1 MKVACSSIFFY
12 ILYIVVARYKTK
24 KLFSFHIMKT
34 FSISLYTCVC
44 GYETTHSGNASKHK
58 KLGSDHN
65 VIVSSVSVVLE
76 KDHLEA
82 LAKATANHS
91 ISVHDSEHINIDK
104 STHTTNIQLVLPPKT
119 TKEDFV
125 DYLCALNGAGFRS
138 PEQIMKMPG
147 NLLTLTRDPKKYPG
161 ALVERNNKI
170 VEKLPDGGERVM
182 GKKKA
187 VQTYTNEAIDA
198 LYHRHPSSSVSEFF
212 EQDMGDKRSKMSI
225 VDASNMRVDNPY
237 AYHTSVPN
245 NVKRIHQK
253 METNT
258 KECLDKITT
267 ENKDIGFL

>member
-1 MKVACSSIFFY
+1 MKVSP
-12 ILYIVVARYKTK
+12 
-24 KLFSFHIMKT
+24 
-34 FSISLYTCVC
+34 
-44 GYETTHSGNASKHK
+44 
-58 KLGSDHN
+58 
-65 VIVSSVSVVLE
+65 VSVVLE

-82 LAKATANHS
+82 LAKATASKTIIQDGENNHQDNS
-91 ISVHDSEHINIDK
+91 TINN
-104 STHTTNIQLVLPPKT
+104 TTNIQLVLPPKT

-138 PEQIMKMPG
+138 PGQIMKMPG

-198 LYHRHPSSSVSEFF
+198 LYHSHPSNSVQEFL
-212 EQDMGDKRSKMSI
+212 EQDRGVKRAKMSI
-225 VDASNMRVDNPY
+225 VDASKMRVDNPHG
-237 AYHTSVPN
+237 YHNRVPED
-245 NVKRIHQK
+245 VKHIHQK

-267 ENKDIGFL
+267 DNKDNGFI

>member
-1 MKVACSSIFFY
+1 
-12 ILYIVVARYKTK
+12 
-24 KLFSFHIMKT
+24 MKT
-34 FSISLYTCVC
+34 FSVSLYTCGC
-44 GYETTHSGNASKHK
+44 GYETTSAGNASRHK
-58 KLGSDHN
+58 KVGSDHE
-65 VIVSSVSVVLE
+65 VKVSSVSMILE
-76 KDHLEA
+76 SDHVEA

-104 STHTTNIQLVLPPKT
+104 STHTTNIQLVLPPNT

-125 DYLCALNGAGFRS
+125 DYLCALKVAGFRS
-138 PEQIMKMPG
+138 PPQIMKMPG

-161 ALVERNNKI
+161 ALIERNNKI

-187 VQTYTNEAIDA
+187 VQTYTSEAIDA
-198 LYHRHPSSSVSEFF
+198 LQSHPSSSVREFL
-212 EQDMGDKRSKMSI
+212 EQDRGVKRTKVSLL
-225 VDASNMRVDNPY
+225 DASKMRVDDPY

-245 NVKRIHQK
+245 NVKHLHQK

>member
-1 MKVACSSIFFY
+1 
-12 ILYIVVARYKTK
+12 
-24 KLFSFHIMKT
+24 MKT
-34 FSISLYTCVC
+34 FSVSLYTCDC
-44 GYETTHSGNASKHK
+44 GYETTNAGNASKHK
-58 KLGSDHN
+58 KLGTDHKMK
-65 VIVSSVSVVLE
+65 VSSVSMILE
-76 KDHLEA
+76 KDHINA
-82 LAKATANHS
+82 LAKATASTYNGETVNVDN
-91 ISVHDSEHINIDK
+91 SVNNNKNNI
-104 STHTTNIQLVLPPKT
+104 TNIQLVLPPKT

-198 LYHRHPSSSVSEFF
+198 LYLRHPSSSVSEFL
-212 EQDMGDKRSKMSI
+212 EQDRGVKRAKMSI
-225 VDASNMRVDNPY
+225 VDASKMRVENPHG
-237 AYHTSVPN
+237 YHNRVPED
-245 NVKRIHQK
+245 VKHLHQK

>member
-1 MKVACSSIFFY
+1 
-12 ILYIVVARYKTK
+12 
-24 KLFSFHIMKT
+24 MKT
-34 FSISLYTCVC
+34 FSVSLYACDC
-44 GYETTHSGNASKHK
+44 GYETTNAGNASKHK
-58 KLGSDHN
+58 KLGTDHKMK
-65 VIVSSVSVVLE
+65 VSSVSMILE
-76 KDHLEA
+76 KDHINA
-82 LAKATANHS
+82 LAKATAS
-91 ISVHDSEHINIDK
+91 TTVSQGGEHNYLDN

-198 LYHRHPSSSVSEFF
+198 LYLRHPSSSVSEFL
-212 EQDMGDKRSKMSI
+212 EQDRGVKRAKMSI
-225 VDASNMRVDNPY
+225 VDASKMRVENPHG
-237 AYHTSVPN
+237 YHNRVPED
-245 NVKRIHQK
+245 VKHIHQK

>member
-1 MKVACSSIFFY
+1 ME
-12 ILYIVVARYKTK
+12 
-24 KLFSFHIMKT
+24 T
-34 FSISLYTCVC
+34 FSISLYTCEC
-44 GYETTHSGNASKHK
+44 GYKTASAGNASRHK
-58 KLGSDHN
+58 KLGTGHD
-65 VIVSSVSVVLE
+65 VKVSPVSVVLE
-76 KDHLEA
+76 KDHIEA
-82 LAKATANHS
+82 LAKANASKTIIQDGENNHQDNS
-91 ISVHDSEHINIDK
+91 TINN
-104 STHTTNIQLVLPPKT
+104 TTNIQLVLPPKT

-138 PEQIMKMPG
+138 PGQIMNMPG

-198 LYHRHPSSSVSEFF
+198 LYHSHPSNSVQEFL
-212 EQDMGDKRSKMSI
+212 EQDRGVKRAKMSI
-225 VDASNMRVDNPY
+225 VDASKMRVDNPHG
-237 AYHTSVPN
+237 YHNRVPE
-245 NVKRIHQK
+245 NVKHIHQK

-267 ENKDIGFL
+267 DNKDNGFI

>member
-1 MKVACSSIFFY
+1 MEK
-12 ILYIVVARYKTK
+12 
-24 KLFSFHIMKT
+24 FSV
-34 FSISLYTCVC
+34 SLYTCSC
-44 GYETTHSGNASKHK
+44 GYKTTSAGNASRHK
-58 KLGSDHN
+58 KVGPDHEMK
-65 VIVSSVSVVLE
+65 VSSVSMILE
-76 KDHLEA
+76 SDHIEA

-198 LYHRHPSSSVSEFF
+198 LYLRHPSSSVSEFL
-212 EQDMGDKRSKMSI
+212 EQDRGVKRAKMSI
-225 VDASNMRVDNPY
+225 VDASKMRVENPHG
-237 AYHTSVPN
+237 YHNRVPED
-245 NVKRIHQK
+245 VKHLHQK

>member
-1 MKVACSSIFFY
+1 MEK
-12 ILYIVVARYKTK
+12 
-24 KLFSFHIMKT
+24 FSV
-34 FSISLYTCVC
+34 SLYTCSC
-44 GYETTHSGNASKHK
+44 GYKTTSAGNASRHK
-58 KLGSDHN
+58 KVGSDHE
-65 VIVSSVSVVLE
+65 VKVSSVSMILE
-76 KDHLEA
+76 SDHIEA
-82 LAKATANHS
+82 LAKATASTYNGET
-91 ISVHDSEHINIDK
+91 VNVDNTVNNNNI
-104 STHTTNIQLVLPPKT
+104 TNIQLVLPPKT

-147 NLLTLTRDPKKYPG
+147 NLLSLTRDPKKYPG

-198 LYHRHPSSSVSEFF
+198 LYLRHPSSSVSEFL
-212 EQDMGDKRSKMSI
+212 EQDRGVKRAKMSI
-225 VDASNMRVDNPY
+225 VDASKMRVENPHG
-237 AYHTSVPN
+237 YHNRVPED
-245 NVKRIHQK
+245 VKHLHQK

>member
-1 MKVACSSIFFY
+1 VKISYIIVFYSLRDISTLSITKLKTLLHTGMETFSVRLHTCSCG
-12 ILYIVVARYKTK
+12 YKT
-24 KLFSFHIMKT
+24 T
-34 FSISLYTCVC
+34 D
-44 GYETTHSGNASKHK
+44 SGNASRHK
-58 KLGSDHN
+58 KLGTDHEMQ
-65 VIVSSVSVVLE
+65 VSSVPMILE

-82 LAKATANHS
+82 LAKANATSYNGDTVN
-91 ISVHDSEHINIDK
+91 VHNDN
-104 STHTTNIQLVLPPKT
+104 STNNTTNIQLVLPPKT

-138 PEQIMKMPG
+138 PGQIMNMPG

-198 LYHRHPSSSVSEFF
+198 LYHSHPSNSVQEYL
-212 EQDMGDKRSKMSI
+212 EQDRGVKRAKMSI
-225 VDASNMRVDNPY
+225 VDASKMRVDNPY
-237 AYHTSVPN
+237 AYHNSVPQD
-245 NVKRIHQK
+245 VKHIHQK

-267 ENKDIGFL
+267 ENKDNGFI

>member
-1 MKVACSSIFFY
+1 METFSVRLHMCGCG
-12 ILYIVVARYKTK
+12 YKT
-24 KLFSFHIMKT
+24 T
-34 FSISLYTCVC
+34 D
-44 GYETTHSGNASKHK
+44 SGNANRHK
-58 KLGSDHN
+58 KLGTGHEMN
-65 VIVSSVSVVLE
+65 VSSVSVVLE
-76 KDHLEA
+76 RDYLEA
-82 LAKATANHS
+82 LAKATNNHS

-138 PEQIMKMPG
+138 PAQITKMPG

-187 VQTYTNEAIDA
+187 VQTYTSEAIDA
-198 LYHRHPSSSVSEFF
+198 LYHHHSSTSVQEFL
-212 EQDMGDKRSKMSI
+212 EEDRGVKRAKMSLL
-225 VDASNMRVDNPY
+225 DASKMRVDNPY

-245 NVKRIHQK
+245 NVKHIHQK
-253 METNT
+253 METTT

>member
-1 MKVACSSIFFY
+1 MEK
-12 ILYIVVARYKTK
+12 
-24 KLFSFHIMKT
+24 FSV
-34 FSISLYTCVC
+34 SLYTCSC
-44 GYETTHSGNASKHK
+44 GYKTTVSGNASRHK
-58 KLGSDHN
+58 KVGTDHEMK
-65 VIVSSVSVVLE
+65 VSSVSMILE
-76 KDHLEA
+76 SDHIEA
-82 LAKATANHS
+82 LAKATASTYNGETVNVDN
-91 ISVHDSEHINIDK
+91 SVNNNNI
-104 STHTTNIQLVLPPKT
+104 TNIQLVLPPKT

-198 LYHRHPSSSVSEFF
+198 LYLRHPSSSVSEFL
-212 EQDMGDKRSKMSI
+212 EQDRGVKRAKMSI
-225 VDASNMRVDNPY
+225 VDASKMRVENPHG
-237 AYHTSVPN
+237 YHNRVPED
-245 NVKRIHQK
+245 VKHIHQK

>member
-1 MKVACSSIFFY
+1 METFSVRLHTCSCG
-12 ILYIVVARYKTK
+12 YKT
-24 KLFSFHIMKT
+24 T
-34 FSISLYTCVC
+34 D
-44 GYETTHSGNASKHK
+44 SGNASRHK
-58 KLGSDHN
+58 KLGTDHEMQ
-65 VIVSSVSVVLE
+65 VSSVPMILE

-82 LAKATANHS
+82 LAKAHASKTIIQDGENNHQDNS
-91 ISVHDSEHINIDK
+91 TINN
-104 STHTTNIQLVLPPKT
+104 TTNIQLVLPPKT

-138 PEQIMKMPG
+138 PGQIMKMPG

-198 LYHRHPSSSVSEFF
+198 LYHSHPSNSVQEFLD
-212 EQDMGDKRSKMSI
+212 QDRGVKRAKMSI
-225 VDASNMRVDNPY
+225 VDASKMRVDNPHG
-237 AYHTSVPN
+237 YHNRVPED
-245 NVKRIHQK
+245 VKHIHQK

-267 ENKDIGFL
+267 DNKDNGFI

>member
-1 MKVACSSIFFY
+1 M
-12 ILYIVVARYKTK
+12 ILERD
-24 KLFSFHIMKT
+24 HI
-34 FSISLYTCVC
+34 
-44 GYETTHSGNASKHK
+44 
-58 KLGSDHN
+58 
-65 VIVSSVSVVLE
+65 
-76 KDHLEA
+76 EA

-104 STHTTNIQLVLPPKT
+104 STHNTNIQLVLPPKT

-125 DYLCALNGAGFRS
+125 AYLCALNGAGFRS
-138 PEQIMKMPG
+138 PPQIMKMPG

-161 ALVERNNKI
+161 ALIERNNKI

-187 VQTYTNEAIDA
+187 VQTYTSEAIDA
-198 LYHRHPSSSVSEFF
+198 LQSHPSSSVREFL
-212 EQDMGDKRSKMSI
+212 EQDMGVKRTKVSLL
-225 VDASNMRVDNPY
+225 DASKMRVDDPY

-245 NVKRIHQK
+245 NVKHLHQK

>member
-1 MKVACSSIFFY
+1 MEK
-12 ILYIVVARYKTK
+12 
-24 KLFSFHIMKT
+24 FSV
-34 FSISLYTCVC
+34 SLYTCSC
-44 GYETTHSGNASKHK
+44 GYKTTVSGNASRHK
-58 KLGSDHN
+58 KVGTDHE
-65 VIVSSVSVVLE
+65 VKVSSVSMILE
-76 KDHLEA
+76 SDHVEA
-82 LAKATANHS
+82 LAKATSNHS

-138 PEQIMKMPG
+138 PPQIMKMPG

-161 ALVERNNKI
+161 ALIERNNKI

-187 VQTYTNEAIDA
+187 VQTYTSEAIDA
-198 LYHRHPSSSVSEFF
+198 LQSHPSNSVREFL
-212 EQDMGDKRSKMSI
+212 EQDMGVKRTKVSLL
-225 VDASNMRVDNPY
+225 DASKMRVDDPY

-245 NVKRIHQK
+245 NVKHLHQK

>member
-1 MKVACSSIFFY
+1 ME
-12 ILYIVVARYKTK
+12 
-24 KLFSFHIMKT
+24 T
-34 FSISLYTCVC
+34 FSVRLYTCSC
-44 GYETTHSGNASKHK
+44 GYKTTDSGNASKHK
-58 KLGSDHN
+58 KLGTDHQMN
-65 VIVSSVSVVLE
+65 SSSVSVVLE
-76 KDHLEA
+76 KDYLEA
-82 LAKATANHS
+82 LAKATASTYNGETVNVDN
-91 ISVHDSEHINIDK
+91 SVNNNNI
-104 STHTTNIQLVLPPKT
+104 TNIQLVLPPKT

-187 VQTYTNEAIDA
+187 VQTYTSEAIDA
-198 LYHRHPSSSVSEFF
+198 LYLRHPSSSVPEFL
-212 EQDMGDKRSKMSI
+212 EQDRGTKRTTMSL
-225 VDASNMRVDNPY
+225 VDASKMRLDNPY

-245 NVKRIHQK
+245 NVKHIHHK